1 MTPWEDHQGRRGWT
15 GVLAV
20 SLVLNGW
27 LLALLGSSR
36 PIESKRAP
44 VLAEAQPEPVTVAP
58 VVPGESTV
66 PRAFEWTNLVPEALS
81 EYAENLRALGC
92 PEHVVRG
99 VMADE
104 IRSRY
109 LPLIRQLRRVSV
121 EEHWER
127 DADVKSANRRE
138 RTPEATAAE
147 ERLNNLYREYMELQR
162 AFGIRDERS
171 GRDRFPDFDRDD
183 LSLNFL
189 SEEKQARLRQDE
201 EAADQLRLQLRTE
214 GVPEDEVRQRVAEL
228 EAAHARRREEFL
240 EPAENEEY
248 HRRRSP
254 HSGVIGSLM
263 GFEPTPQERAAI
275 MDWRVSAGDATT
287 EGVWGAVLRSLLG
300 EVRYAEMERALDP
313 NYRELYEMT
322 AHFGMDQSVAN
333 EIFAVQRAAATAVAG
348 LRADEGLE
356 PGRRFEGLAE
366 VQAESERAVRALLG
380 DEAFGVYARRAD
392 WLKAPGESGA
402 GP

>member
-15 GVLAV
+15 GVLALSV
-20 SLVLNGW
+20 ALNGL

-58 VVPGESTV
+58 VVPGENTV
-66 PRAFEWTNLVPEALS
+66 PTAFKWTELVAEELG

-127 DADVKSANRRE
+127 DAGVKSANQRE
-138 RTPEATAAE
+138 RTPETMAAE
-147 ERLNNLYREYMELQR
+147 ARLNDLYREYMGRQR
-162 AFGIRDERS
+162 EFGIRDERS

-201 EAADQLRLQLRTE
+201 EAVDQLRLQLRTE

-228 EAAHARRREEFL
+228 QAAHARGREEFL

-248 HRRRSP
+248 NRRMSP
-254 HSGVIGSLM
+254 HSGVIGSLI
-263 GFEPTPQERAAI
+263 GFEPTPKERAAI

-287 EGVWGAVLRSLLG
+287 EGVWEAVLRSLLG

-322 AHFGMDQSVAN
+322 AHFGMDHSVAN
-333 EIFAVQRAAATAVAG
+333 ELYAVQQASATAVAG
-348 LRADEGLE
+348 LRDEEELE
-356 PGRRFEGLAE
+356 PERRLEGLAE

-380 DEAFGVYARRAD
+380 DEVFGVYARRAD
-392 WLKAPGESGA
+392 WLKALEADRA

>member
-1 MTPWEDHQGRRGWT
+1 MRPTNCQRGLRGWAA
-15 GVLAV
+15 VLTV
-20 SLVLNGW
+20 SLALNGC
-27 LLALLGSSR
+27 LLALIRTGHAGEPAAGPR
-36 PIESKRAP
+36 QAAMIE
-44 VLAEAQPEPVTVAP
+44 EPGA
-58 VVPGESTV
+58 VVPAV
-66 PRAFEWTNLVPEALS
+66 PDEGLPPPVFQWSDLAVEDLRG
-81 EYAENLRALGC
+81 YAQNLREIGC

-99 VMADE
+99 VMAEE
-104 IRSRY
+104 IQSRY

-127 DADVKSANRRE
+127 AADVKSANRNE

-147 ERLNNLYREYMELQR
+147 ERLNNLYREYMEQQR
-162 AFGIRDERS
+162 AFGIRDKRNR
-171 GRDRFPDFDRDD
+171 RDRFPDIDRDD

-201 EAADQLRLQLRTE
+201 EAVDQLRLQLRTE

-228 EAAHARRREEFL
+228 QAAHARGREEFL

-248 HRRRSP
+248 NRRMSP
-254 HSGVIGSLM
+254 HSGVIGSLI

-287 EGVWGAVLRSLLG
+287 EGVWEAVLRSLLG

-322 AHFGMDQSVAN
+322 AHFGMDPSVAD
-333 EIFAVQRAAATAVAG
+333 EVYALQQATASALAG
-348 LRADEGLE
+348 LRAGEGLE
-356 PGRRFEGLAE
+356 SERYSEALTE
-366 VQAESERAVRALLG
+366 VRIEAERAVRARLG
-380 DEAFGVYARRAD
+380 DEVFGVYARRAD

>member
-1 MTPWEDHQGRRGWT
+1 MRRTNGQRGLRGWAA
-15 GVLAV
+15 VLAV
-20 SLVLNGW
+20 SLALTGC
-27 LLALLGSSR
+27 LLALVRTGDAGEPAAGPR
-36 PIESKRAP
+36 QVAMIE
-44 VLAEAQPEPVTVAP
+44 EPGA
-58 VVPGESTV
+58 VVPAAPDEGLPPPVFQWSDLAVEDL
-66 PRAFEWTNLVPEALS
+66 RG
-81 EYAENLRALGC
+81 YAQNLREIGC

-127 DADVKSANRRE
+127 AADVKSANRNE
-138 RTPEATAAE
+138 RTPEAMTTE
-147 ERLNNLYREYMELQR
+147 ERLSNLNREYMEQQR
-162 AFGIRDERS
+162 EFGIRDKRS
-171 GRDRFPDFDRDD
+171 RRDRFPDFDRDD

-189 SEEKQARLRQDE
+189 PEEKQARLRE
-201 EAADQLRLQLRTE
+201 EAEVVRLLRRQLRSENLS
-214 GVPEDEVRQRVAEL
+214 EDEVRQRVAEL
-228 EAAHARRREEFL
+228 EAAQARGREEFL
-240 EPAENEEY
+240 EPAEYEEY
-248 HRRRSP
+248 HRRRSL

-275 MDWRVSAGDATT
+275 MDWRVSAGDEVA
-287 EGVWGAVLRSLLG
+287 EGVWEAALRSLLG

-322 AHFGMDQSVAN
+322 AHFGLDHSVAN
-333 EIFAVQRAAATAVAG
+333 ELYAAQQASATAVAG
-348 LRADEGLE
+348 LRAEEELE
-356 PGRRFEGLAE
+356 PERRLEGLAE

-380 DEAFGVYARRAD
+380 DEVFGVYARRAD